1 MDPDPD
7 PGGTKTFG
15 YDESGFATQENIL
28 ILSFIHTFFKNK
40 SLFFSFLPF
49 SLQ

>member
-28 ILSFIHTFFKNK
+28 ILSFIHTNEIFISVPN
-40 SLFFSFLPF
+40 LGP
-49 SLQ
+49 